1 MAISSDKILG
11 QNREI
16 NQFIT
21 RCAGFHFE
29 IAFSAWLNKT
39 CALQLENAYIL
50 ALL

>member
-29 IAFSAWLNKT
+29 IAFSALT
-39 CALQLENAYIL
+39 QQDLRFTA
-50 ALL
+50 